1 MRVLAIDTSTKPGIA
16 LLEVKKGRAS
26 ILDLSSI
33 QTDSKQ
39 PFGLRFGI
47 IEAWAVMFIEKHY
60 KRGFDQVVREDYVA
74 RTSRVGHPVYGA
86 WGACDSALHKF
97 GLAFT
102 DPAISP
108 TKVKSLV
115 AGSGKAEKHEVEAAV
130 RKWTGY
136 EGEFKTDDESDAAAV
151 GLAYLILKELIK

>member
-1 MRVLAIDTSTKPGIA
+1 MRILAIDTSTKPGIA

-26 ILDLSSI
+26 ILDLSSV
-33 QTDSKQ
+33 TTNSKQ

-47 IEAWAVMFIEKHY
+47 IEAWAVMFIERHY
-60 KRGFDQVVREDYVA
+60 KRGFDEIIREDYVA
-74 RTSRVGHPVYGA
+74 RTSRVGHPVFAA

-97 GLAFT
+97 GLEFT
-102 DPAISP
+102 APAISP
-108 TKVKSLV
+108 TKVKSTV
-115 AGSGKAEKHEVEAAV
+115 AGSGKAEKPEVEAAV

-151 GLAYLILKELIK
+151 GLAYLILKGAIK